1 LRKLS
6 NIHWSIQGPK
16 KRFFGWVSKD
26 KRKDGDGMKRMEIPS
41 TENLGH
47 GHLACAGCGAAIGMR
62 LTLKALGEKTV
73 MVIPA
78 SCWSIIPGS
87 WPYSGFRIPAVH
99 VGFVTGGA
107 TASGIRAA
115 LDIKGD
121 HETEVVV
128 WAGDG
133 GTFDI
138 GLQSLSGAAERNE
151 DFIYICNDNEGYMNT
166 GTQRSSAT
174 PYLAWTTTTPVM
186 QPKENPKKDI
196 MAIMADHRIPY
207 AATATIAYPEDFFQ
221 KLEKAKRMR
230 GTRFIH
236 LLSPCP
242 PGWRIPSE
250 RTVQI
255 ARLAVRSKV
264 FPLYEIEDGRSY
276 TIHEESCTVS
286 IKEYL
291 KLQGRFSHL
300 TEEEIERIQEMV
312 DDEWQ
317 RLLRKARC

>member
-1 LRKLS
+1 M
-6 NIHWSIQGPK
+6 K
-16 KRFFGWVSKD
+16 K
-26 KRKDGDGMKRMEIPS
+26 MEIPLS
-41 TENLGH
+41 ENLGH
-47 GHLACAGCGAAIGMR
+47 GHLACAGCGAGIGMR

-87 WPYSGFRIPAVH
+87 WPYSSLRITAIH
-99 VGFVTGGA
+99 AGFVTGGA
-107 TASGIRAA
+107 TASGVRAA
-115 LDIKGD
+115 LDIRGD
-121 HETEVVV
+121 RETLVAV

-151 DFIYICNDNEGYMNT
+151 DFLYICNDNEGYMNT

-174 PYLAWTTTTPVM
+174 PLFAWTTTTPVM

-196 MAIMADHRIPY
+196 MAIMADHQIPY
-207 AATATIAYPEDFFQ
+207 AATATIAYPEDFLR
-221 KLEKAKRMR
+221 KIEKAKKIR

-250 RTVQI
+250 LAI
-255 ARLAVRSKV
+255 KISRLAVRSRV
-264 FPLYEIEDGRSY
+264 FPLYEIENGRSY
-276 TIHEESCTVS
+276 TLQEESQVVPV
-286 IKEYL
+286 KEYL
-291 KLQGRFSHL
+291 KLQGRFNHL
-300 TEEEIERIQEMV
+300 KEEDMKEIQRRV
-312 DDEWQ
+312 DDAWE

>member
-1 LRKLS
+1 M
-6 NIHWSIQGPK
+6 K
-16 KRFFGWVSKD
+16 K
-26 KRKDGDGMKRMEIPS
+26 MEIPLS
-41 TENLGH
+41 ENLGH
-47 GHLACAGCGAAIGMR
+47 GHLACAGCGAGIGMR

-87 WPYSGFRIPAVH
+87 WPYSSFRITAIH
-99 VGFVTGGA
+99 AGFVTGGA
-107 TASGIRAA
+107 TASGVKAA
-115 LDIKGD
+115 LDIRGD
-121 HETEVVV
+121 RETLVAV

-151 DFIYICNDNEGYMNT
+151 DFLYICNDNEGYMNT

-174 PYLAWTTTTPVM
+174 PLFAWTTTTPVM

-196 MAIMADHRIPY
+196 MAIMADHHIPY
-207 AATATIAYPEDFFQ
+207 AATATIAYPEDFLR
-221 KLEKAKRMR
+221 KIEKAKKIR

-242 PGWRIPSE
+242 PGWRISSE
-250 RTVQI
+250 LSVKI
-255 ARLAVRSKV
+255 SRLAVRSRV
-264 FPLYEIEDGRSY
+264 FPLYEIENGRSY
-276 TIHEESCTVS
+276 TLQEESQVVPV
-286 IKEYL
+286 KEYL
-291 KLQGRFSHL
+291 KLQGRFNHL
-300 TEEEIERIQEMV
+300 KEEDLEEIQRRV
-312 DDEWQ
+312 DDAWE

>member
-1 LRKLS
+1 MNKIKVPL
-6 NIHWSIQGPK
+6 
-16 KRFFGWVSKD
+16 
-26 KRKDGDGMKRMEIPS
+26 

-47 GHLACAGCGAAIGMR
+47 GHLACAGCGAAVGMR
-62 LTLKALGEKTV
+62 MTLKALGERIV

-78 SCWSIIPGS
+78 SCWSIIPGF
-87 WPYSGFRIPAVH
+87 WPYSSFRMTAVH
-99 VGFVTGGA
+99 AGFVTGGA
-107 TASGIRAA
+107 TASGVRAA
-115 LDIKGD
+115 LDIRGD
-121 HETEVVV
+121 HESLVAV

-174 PYLAWTTTTPVM
+174 PWLAWTTTTPVQ

-207 AATATIAYPEDFFQ
+207 AATATIAYPEDFFR
-221 KLEKAKRMR
+221 KMEKAKRIR

-242 PGWRIPSE
+242 PGWKMSSELAVRIS
-250 RTVQI
+250 
-255 ARLAVRSKV
+255 RLAVRSRV
-264 FPLYEIEDGRSY
+264 FPLYEIENGRSY
-276 TIHEESCTVS
+276 TLQEESHVVPV
-286 IKEYL
+286 KEYL

-300 TEEEIERIQEMV
+300 TADEIDRIQQRV

-317 RLLRKARC
+317 HLLRKARC

>member
-1 LRKLS
+1 MRKTEVPLS
-6 NIHWSIQGPK
+6 
-16 KRFFGWVSKD
+16 
-26 KRKDGDGMKRMEIPS
+26 
-41 TENLGH
+41 ENLGR
-47 GHLACAGCGAAIGMR
+47 GHLACAGCGAAVGMR
-62 LTLKALGEKTV
+62 MTLKALGEKTV
-73 MVIPA
+73 MVFPA
-78 SCWSIIPGS
+78 SCWSIIPGF
-87 WPYSGFRIPAVH
+87 WPYSSFRMTAVH
-99 VGFVTGGA
+99 AGFATGGA

-115 LDIKGD
+115 LDIRGD
-121 HETEVVV
+121 YESLVAV

-174 PYLAWTTTTPVM
+174 PLLAWTTTTPVQ

-196 MAIMADHRIPY
+196 MAIMADHHIPY
-207 AATATIAYPEDFFQ
+207 ATTATIAYPEDFFR
-221 KLEKAKRMR
+221 KIEKAKKIR

-242 PGWRIPSE
+242 TGWRIPSE
-250 RTVQI
+250 LTI
-255 ARLAVRSKV
+255 KISRLAVRSRV
-264 FPLYEIEDGRSY
+264 FPLYEIENGRSY
-276 TIHEESCTVS
+276 TLQEESHVVPV
-286 IKEYL
+286 KEYL

-300 TEEEIERIQEMV
+300 TEEEIDRIQEMV
-312 DDEWQ
+312 DGEWQ

>member
-1 LRKLS
+1 M
-6 NIHWSIQGPK
+6 K
-16 KRFFGWVSKD
+16 KIKVPLT
-26 KRKDGDGMKRMEIPS
+26 EI
-41 TENLGH
+41 LGQ
-47 GHLACAGCGAAIGMR
+47 GHLACAGCGAAVGMR
-62 LTLKALGEKTV
+62 MTLKALGEKTV

-78 SCWSIIPGS
+78 SCWSIIPGF
-87 WPYSGFRIPAVH
+87 WPYSSFRITAVH
-99 VGFVTGGA
+99 AGFVTGGA
-107 TASGIRAA
+107 TASGVRAA
-115 LDIKGD
+115 LDIRGD
-121 HETEVVV
+121 HESLVAV

-174 PYLAWTTTTPVM
+174 PWLAWTTTTPVQ
-186 QPKENPKKDI
+186 QPKENPKKDM

-207 AATATIAYPEDFFQ
+207 AATATIAYPEDFFR
-221 KLEKAKRMR
+221 KMEKAKRIR

-242 PGWRIPSE
+242 PGWKIPSE
-250 RTVQI
+250 LAVRI
-255 ARLAVRSKV
+255 SRLAVRSRV
-264 FPLYEIEDGRSY
+264 FPLYEIENGRSY
-276 TIHEESCTVS
+276 ILQEESHVVPV
-286 IKEYL
+286 KEYL

-300 TEEEIERIQEMV
+300 TDQEIERIQERV

-317 RLLRKARC
+317 RLLQKAHC

>member
-1 LRKLS
+1 M
-6 NIHWSIQGPK
+6 
-16 KRFFGWVSKD
+16 
-26 KRKDGDGMKRMEIPS
+26 KRKEIPLS
-41 TENLGH
+41 ENLGR
-47 GHLACAGCGAAIGMR
+47 GHLACAGCGAAVGMR
-62 LTLKALGEKTV
+62 ITLKALGEKTV
-73 MVIPA
+73 MVFPA
-78 SCWSIIPGS
+78 SCWSIIPGF
-87 WPYSGFRIPAVH
+87 WPYSSFRMTAVH
-99 VGFVTGGA
+99 AGFVTGGA

-115 LDIKGD
+115 LDIRGD
-121 HETEVVV
+121 HESLVAV

-174 PYLAWTTTTPVM
+174 PWLAWTTTTPV
-186 QPKENPKKDI
+186 QRPKENPKKDI
-196 MAIMADHRIPY
+196 MAIMAYHRIPY
-207 AATATIAYPEDFFQ
+207 AATATIAYPEDFFR
-221 KLEKAKRMR
+221 KIEKAKRIR

-242 PGWRIPSE
+242 PGWKMPSE
-250 RTVQI
+250 LAI
-255 ARLAVRSKV
+255 KISRLAVRSRI

-276 TIHEESCTVS
+276 TLQEESHVVP

-291 KLQGRFSHL
+291 KPQGRFSHL
-300 TEEEIERIQEMV
+300 KDQEIERIQEMV

>member
-1 LRKLS
+1 MRKT
-6 NIHWSIQGPK
+6 
-16 KRFFGWVSKD
+16 
-26 KRKDGDGMKRMEIPS
+26 EIPL

-47 GHLACAGCGAAIGMR
+47 GHLACAGCGAGIGMR

-87 WPYSGFRIPAVH
+87 WPYSSFRITAIH
-99 VGFVTGGA
+99 AGFVTGGA
-107 TASGIRAA
+107 TASGVRAA
-115 LDIKGD
+115 LDIRGD
-121 HETEVVV
+121 RETLVAV

-151 DFIYICNDNEGYMNT
+151 DFLYICNDNEGYMNT

-174 PYLAWTTTTPVM
+174 PLFAWTTTTPVM

-196 MAIMADHRIPY
+196 MAIMADHQIPY
-207 AATATIAYPEDFFQ
+207 AATATIAYPEDFLR
-221 KLEKAKRMR
+221 KIEKAKKIR

-250 RTVQI
+250 LAI
-255 ARLAVRSKV
+255 KISRLAVRSRV
-264 FPLYEIEDGRSY
+264 FPLYEIENGGSY
-276 TIHEESCTVS
+276 TLQEESQVVPV
-286 IKEYL
+286 KEYL
-291 KLQGRFSHL
+291 KLQGRFNHL
-300 TEEEIERIQEMV
+300 KEEDMKEIQRRV
-312 DDEWQ
+312 DDAWE

>member
-1 LRKLS
+1 MNKIKVPL
-6 NIHWSIQGPK
+6 
-16 KRFFGWVSKD
+16 
-26 KRKDGDGMKRMEIPS
+26 
-41 TENLGH
+41 TETLGH
-47 GHLACAGCGAAIGMR
+47 GHLACAGCGAAVGMR
-62 LTLKALGEKTV
+62 MTLKALGERTV

-78 SCWSIIPGS
+78 SCWSIIPGF
-87 WPYSGFRIPAVH
+87 WPYSSLRMTAVH
-99 VGFVTGGA
+99 AGFVTGGA
-107 TASGIRAA
+107 TASGVRAA
-115 LDIKGD
+115 LDIRGD
-121 HETEVVV
+121 HESLVAV

-174 PYLAWTTTTPVM
+174 PWLAWTTTTPVQ

-196 MAIMADHRIPY
+196 MAIMADHHIPY
-207 AATATIAYPEDFFQ
+207 AATATIAYPEDFIQ
-221 KLEKAKRMR
+221 KMEKARRIK

-242 PGWRIPSE
+242 PGWKMSSELAVRIS
-250 RTVQI
+250 
-255 ARLAVRSKV
+255 RLAVRSRV
-264 FPLYEIEDGRSY
+264 FPLYEIENGRSY
-276 TIHEESCTVS
+276 TLQEESHVVPV
-286 IKEYL
+286 KEYL

-300 TEEEIERIQEMV
+300 TDREIDRIQERV

-317 RLLRKARC
+317 YLLRKAHC